1 MAQEVESLLAVIF
14 AGRRKSG
21 RLDLEAVEMAT
32 RAALHR
38 AGAGMLEELLAPEEE
53 FSRQVPCLCGQAA
66 RYHEMRPKQL
76 LTVLGRVETERP
88 YYVCAHCQRGQSPR
102 DQELDVVGSEY
113 SPGVRRMM
121 GLVGSESSFEQ
132 GREQLELLAALEVTS
147 KAVERQAEAL
157 GMEIAAR
164 EQVEIQQ
171 AQELELA
178 QVKGPEIPVLYM
190 EMDGTG
196 VPMVASE
203 TEGRAGKEGE
213 QARTREAKLGCVFT
227 QTRVDAKGRPLRDEA
242 STTYSGGIETAD
254 AFGRRMY
261 SEAGQRGWS
270 GAKKKVVL
278 GDGAVWIW
286 NLADEH
292 FPGSIQIV
300 DLYHA
305 RQHLWDLSGKLWAT
319 EEGQRQRWTKKLE
332 RKLDGGKIESLVK
345 ELRFLPPP
353 TPEAAELLRL
363 EADYFARNA
372 PRMRYPEF
380 RRQDLFVGSGVI
392 EAGCKTVIGSRLK
405 RSGMFW
411 TVRGANAILA
421 LRCNRLSGKFEDYWE
436 NRRCA

>member
-1 MAQEVESLLAVIF
+1 MAEEVESFLAVIF

-38 AGAGMLEELLAPEEE
+38 AGAGMLEELLTPEEE

-66 RYHEMRPKQL
+66 RYHQMRPKRL

-102 DQELDVVGSEY
+102 DQELDGVGSEY

-121 GLVGSESSFEQ
+121 GWVGSESSFEQ
-132 GREQLELLAALEVTS
+132 GREQLELLAALEVTT

-157 GMEIAAR
+157 GMEIAAQ
-164 EQVEIQQ
+164 EQVEIEQ
-171 AQELELA
+171 ALELELP
-178 QVKGPEIPVLYM
+178 QKGPEIPVLYI

-196 VPMVASE
+196 VPTVASE
-203 TEGRAGKEGE
+203 TEGRTGKEGE
-213 QARTREAKLGCVFT
+213 QAGTREAKLGCVFT

-242 STTYSGGIETAD
+242 STTYSGGIETAE

-292 FPGSIQIV
+292 FPGSVQIV

-319 EEGQRQRWTKKLE
+319 EERQRQRWTKKLE
-332 RKLDGGKIESLVK
+332 QKLEGGKIESLVK
-345 ELRFLPPP
+345 ELRFLPPS
-353 TPEAAELLRL
+353 TPQAAEFLRL

-380 RRQDLFVGSGVI
+380 RRQELFVGSGVI
-392 EAGCKTVIGSRLK
+392 EAGCKTAIGSRLK

>member
-1 MAQEVESLLAVIF
+1 MQLHITIPQ
-14 AGRRKSG
+14 SG
-21 RLDLEAVEMAT
+21 T
-32 RAALHR
+32 
-38 AGAGMLEELLAPEEE
+38 
-53 FSRQVPCLCGQAA
+53 
-66 RYHEMRPKQL
+66 KQL

-88 YYVCAHCQRGQSPR
+88 YYVCAHGQRGQSPR

-132 GREQLELLAALEVTS
+132 GREQLQLLAALEVTT

-164 EQVEIQQ
+164 EQVEIEQ
-171 AQELELA
+171 ALELELP
-178 QVKGPEIPVLYM
+178 QKGPEIPVLYI

-286 NLADEH
+286 NLADQH
-292 FPGSIQIV
+292 FPGSVQIV

-305 RQHLWDLSGKLWAT
+305 RQHLWDLAGKLWAT
-319 EEGQRQRWTKKLE
+319 EEGQRPRWTKKLP

-353 TPEAAELLRL
+353 TPKAAELLRL

>member
-1 MAQEVESLLAVIF
+1 
-14 AGRRKSG
+14 
-21 RLDLEAVEMAT
+21 
-32 RAALHR
+32 
-38 AGAGMLEELLAPEEE
+38 
-53 FSRQVPCLCGQAA
+53 
-66 RYHEMRPKQL
+66 
-76 LTVLGRVETERP
+76 
-88 YYVCAHCQRGQSPR
+88 
-102 DQELDVVGSEY
+102 VGSEY

-132 GREQLELLAALEVTS
+132 GREQLELLAALEVTT

-164 EQVEIQQ
+164 EQVEILQ
-171 AQELELA
+171 AQELDLA
-178 QVKGPEIPVLYM
+178 QVKGPEIPVLYI

-203 TEGRAGKEGE
+203 TEGRAAKEGE

-292 FPGSIQIV
+292 FPGSVQIV

-319 EEGQRQRWTKKLE
+319 EERQRQRWTKKLE
-332 RKLDGGKIESLVK
+332 QKLDGGKIESLVK
-345 ELRFLPPP
+345 ELRSLPPP

-380 RRQDLFVGSGVI
+380 RGQDLFVGSGVI

>member
-1 MAQEVESLLAVIF
+1 
-14 AGRRKSG
+14 
-21 RLDLEAVEMAT
+21 
-32 RAALHR
+32 
-38 AGAGMLEELLAPEEE
+38 
-53 FSRQVPCLCGQAA
+53 
-66 RYHEMRPKQL
+66 
-76 LTVLGRVETERP
+76 
-88 YYVCAHCQRGQSPR
+88 
-102 DQELDVVGSEY
+102 
-113 SPGVRRMM
+113 
-121 GLVGSESSFEQ
+121 
-132 GREQLELLAALEVTS
+132 
-147 KAVERQAEAL
+147 
-157 GMEIAAR
+157 
-164 EQVEIQQ
+164 
-171 AQELELA
+171 
-178 QVKGPEIPVLYM
+178 
-190 EMDGTG
+190 MDGTG
-196 VPMVASE
+196 VPRVASE

-213 QARTREAKLGCVFT
+213 QARTREAKLGCVFR
-227 QTRVDAKGRPLRDEA
+227 QTTVDAKGQPLRDEA

-261 SEAGQRGWS
+261 REAGQRGWS

-319 EEGQRQRWTKKLE
+319 EERQRQRWTKKLE
-332 RKLDGGKIESLVK
+332 QKLDGGKIESLVK

-353 TPEAAELLRL
+353 TPEAAALLRL

-421 LRCNRLSGKFEDYWE
+421 LRCNRLSGKFQDYWE